1 MRSSRPAFAP
11 PVALVKVLG
20 ILPVLGQ
27 YSRQRVSRTVR
38 PTIVAVHRPQTEQP
52 NTRTEQAQRY
62 RQRGFGKSA
71 LFVPVRSCSFL
82 FVLPGYRIIVVL
94 SRPDRPAYY
103 SVRRP
108 ITG

>member
-71 LFVPVRSCSFL
+71 LFVPVRSCSFCRDTASL
-82 FVLPGYRIIVVL
+82 L
-94 SRPDRPAYY
+94 SSLVPTAPLTTAFAAR
-103 SVRRP
+103 
-108 ITG
+108 